1 MLRSLPV
8 LIRGLGLRAAM
19 SCRDEAWRASI
30 NLQVKVMESGY
41 VDRIPKTRQL
51 QDADSV
57 EDAGSKVC
65 LLSWLKVSDVELAI
79 GEPVRCNRFHQ
90 PVSCPDDQLVR
101 DHEAGEHA
109 DFAGPT
115 LVLVRI
121 TLGARFIAGEDNP
134 LGCQCCRPSNVSA
147 VMSLKWVQP

>member
-1 MLRSLPV
+1 
-8 LIRGLGLRAAM
+8 M